1 MSANNKSLVEAAPT
15 QEWNI
20 NPRRRL
26 LCHHRVGEEYENV
39 ICAIRFMPSSSLLF
53 SSLPYCH
60 GDCSPSRGFYRLW
73 DNGLIGYSAARNW
86 ENNKSRLYERRTEQV
101 EVK

>member
-20 NPRRRL
+20 NPCRRF

-53 SSLPYCH
+53 SSTAIVLLLE
-60 GDCSPSRGFYRLW
+60 GFIGCG